1 MLMPEWHVGREGIA
15 TGLSDAD
22 WSMYPTWYLRLR
34 NQAGRLGFTRC
45 AMAAIKRKPFH
56 AEA

>member
-1 MLMPEWHVGREGIA
+1 MLLPKWHVGREGIG

-22 WSMYPTWYLRLR
+22 WSMYPTSYLRLR
-34 NQAGRLGFTRC
+34 NQAGRLGFTSRE
-45 AMAAIKRKPFH
+45 MAAIKRKPFH